1 MDDTKADLILSRLDD
16 TREHIS
22 KRIDEL
28 RDRVDAQNSR
38 IGKLEA
44 TDAVLIERVET
55 IQQRGCAVG
64 ARLHGE
70 PPGKANEPEA
80 SWWKPSKPLTQGGVG
95 AGIVVTVIEV
105 VKAALAALRGGG

>member
-22 KRIDEL
+22 QRIDEL

-80 SWWKPSKPLTQGGVG
+80 SWWRPSKPLAQGGVG
-95 AGIVVTVIEV
+95 AGIVVAV
-105 VKAALAALRGGG
+105 VELIKSALATWK